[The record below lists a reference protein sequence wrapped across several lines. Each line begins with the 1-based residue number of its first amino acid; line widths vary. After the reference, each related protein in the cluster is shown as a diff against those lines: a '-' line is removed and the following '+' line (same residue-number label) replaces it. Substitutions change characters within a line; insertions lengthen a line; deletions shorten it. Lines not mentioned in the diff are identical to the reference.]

1 MEGNTTMKVEII
13 SENIAVRSF
22 PARDGK
28 AATVFREQKAAIVR
42 PGDFPLPFTVGLDD
56 DQQPYKV
63 GLYDLCPTS
72 LQNNKYGGL
81 EFGRR
86 IRLLTPSPAP
96 APSPVKP

>member
-1 MEGNTTMKVEII
+1 MKVEII

-63 GLYDLCPTS
+63 GVYDLCPTS

-86 IRLLTPSPAP
+86 IRLLTPSPMP
-96 APSPVKP
+96 GKPQA

>member
-1 MEGNTTMKVEII
+1 MKVEII

-86 IRLLTPSPAP
+86 IRLLTPSPTPGKA
-96 APSPVKP
+96 